1 MFTRQ
6 KEDQKE
12 QDWLKEYSEEV
23 KKPIV
28 IPVKDWTLR
37 KALWYRLNKPLGWFG
52 MSVILIYFMS
62 ALLAFLSLWVS
73 NNFIIK

>member
-12 QDWLKEYSEEV
+12 NDWLKEYSEEV

-28 IPVKDWTLR
+28 IPVKDWTLT
-37 KALWYRLNKPLGWFG
+37 KALWYRLNKPLGGF
-52 MSVILIYFMS
+52 SQFM
-62 ALLAFLSLWVS
+62 LLTLAFFLFMLWS
-73 NNFIIK
+73 YFIKNEFIIK